1 MKGRMKRVA
10 IIGAGIA
17 GLSTAYYL
25 HKLSQQGGQ
34 PLKIALLEKER
45 RMGGSILTEEAD
57 GFLME
62 GGPDCFLSEKPWALR
77 LCQELGLEKE
87 VVGTNQKFRRTFIL
101 WAGRLHEIPEG
112 FMLLA
117 PTSLWPFV
125 ASSLFSLSG
134 KLRMGLDLVIPRKS
148 SHEEESLATFV
159 RRRLGREAL
168 ERIAEPLVAGIHAG
182 DPKTMS
188 LKSTFPRFIDM
199 EQKYRSLIW
208 GMRQR
213 KKQFANITARYTMFI
228 TLREGMEGMIT
239 VLVNALPPDCCALG
253 QEVVNIEQI
262 TKTSAK
268 SPTYLL
274 SIEGKKRPLEA
285 DAVVMATP
293 AFGTAGLLQGMDKAI
308 ASQLNTIPYCSTATI
323 NLAYERSHIDH
334 SLDGY
339 GFVVPRMEGRQIMA
353 ATFSSCKFPGR
364 APHGKALLRC
374 FVGGAKNEA
383 IVSWG
388 DSKLLAAVRGDI
400 EEILGIQGEPIITR
414 IYRWER
420 SMPQY
425 TLGHEE
431 RLARIEQGLSN
442 LPGLFLTGSAYRGIG
457 ISDCVHEAELTAEA
471 VLGFVQGGKKNRH
484 SVRE

>member
-1 MKGRMKRVA
+1 MKRVA

-25 HKLSQQGGQ
+25 HKLSQQTGQ
-34 PLKIALLEKER
+34 PLQITLLEKEQ
-45 RMGGSILTEEAD
+45 RMGGSILTERAD
-57 GFLME
+57 EFLME
-62 GGPDCFLSEKPWALR
+62 GGPDCFISEKPWALR
-77 LCQELGLEKE
+77 LCRELGLEGE
-87 VVGTNQKFRRTFIL
+87 VVGTNQEFRRTFIL

-125 ASSLFSLSG
+125 VSSLFSFSG
-134 KLRMGLDLVIPRKS
+134 KLRMGFDLVIPRKK
-148 SHEEESLATFV
+148 SHEEESLAGFV

-188 LKSTFPRFIDM
+188 LKSTFQRFIDL

-213 KKQFANITARYTMFI
+213 KKQFANVTAQYTLFI
-228 TLREGMEGMIT
+228 TLREGMEGMISA
-239 VLVNALPPDCCALG
+239 LKKALPPDIYSLR

-262 TKTSAK
+262 AETSAK
-268 SPTYLL
+268 SPTYRL
-274 SIEGKKRPLEA
+274 SIQGKKKALET

-293 AFGTAGLLQGMDKAI
+293 AFVTAKLLQHMEKNI
-308 ASQLNTIPYCSTATI
+308 VRLLNAIPYCSTATI
-323 NLAYERSHIDH
+323 NLAYKHSHIEH
-334 SLDGY
+334 PLDGY

-353 ATFSSCKFPGR
+353 ATFSSVKFPGR
-364 APHGKALLRC
+364 APQGKTLLRC

-388 DSKLLAAVRGDI
+388 DSDLLAAVREDI
-400 EEILGIQGEPIITR
+400 EEILGIQGKPLLSR
-414 IYRWER
+414 IYRWKK

-431 RLARIEQGLSN
+431 RLARIEGGLAK

-457 ISDCVHEAELTAEA
+457 ISDCIHEAELIAEQ
-471 VLGFVQGGKKNRH
+471 VLEFIKK
-484 SVRE
+484 

>member
-25 HKLSQQGGQ
+25 HKLSRQGGQ
-34 PLKIALLEKER
+34 PLQIMLLEKER

-77 LCQELGLEKE
+77 LCRELGLDRQ
-87 VVGTNQKFRRTFIL
+87 VVGTNQELGRTFIL

-125 ASSLFSLSG
+125 TSSLFGVTG
-134 KLRMGLDLVIPRKS
+134 KLRMGLDLVIPRKGS
-148 SHEEESLATFV
+148 NKEESLAGFV
-159 RRRLGREAL
+159 RRRLGKEAL

-182 DPKTMS
+182 DPETMS
-188 LKSTFPRFIDM
+188 LKSTFPRFIDL
-199 EQKYRSLIW
+199 ERRYRSLIW

-213 KKQFANITARYTMFI
+213 KKQFAHIRPRYTMFI

-239 VLVNALPPDCCALG
+239 ALEKALPPDICSLG
-253 QEVVNIEQI
+253 QEIAGVERIAD
-262 TKTSAK
+262 TSSK
-268 SPTYLL
+268 RPRYHL
-274 SIEGKKRPLEA
+274 SIGGRKRPLEA

-293 AFGTAGLLQGMDKAI
+293 AFSTAGILQGMDNAI
-308 ASQLNTIPYCSTATI
+308 ARQLNTIPYCSTATI

-334 SLDGY
+334 PLDGY
-339 GFVVPRMEGRQIMA
+339 GFVVPHMEGRKIMA
-353 ATFSSCKFPGR
+353 ATFSSIKFPGR

-374 FVGGAKNEA
+374 FVGGTKNEEM
-383 IVSWG
+383 VSWG
-388 DSKLLAAVRGDI
+388 DGELLAAVRADI
-400 EEILGIQGEPIITR
+400 EAILGIQGEPVLAR
-414 IYRWER
+414 IYRWEKA
-420 SMPQY
+420 MPQY

-431 RLARIEQGLSN
+431 RLARIEGGLSKY
-442 LPGLFLTGSAYRGIG
+442 PGLFLTGSAYQGIG
-457 ISDCVHEAELTAEA
+457 ISDCIHQADLTAEA
-471 VLGFVQGGKKNRH
+471 VLGFVQGGKKNTY
-484 SVRE
+484 SERE